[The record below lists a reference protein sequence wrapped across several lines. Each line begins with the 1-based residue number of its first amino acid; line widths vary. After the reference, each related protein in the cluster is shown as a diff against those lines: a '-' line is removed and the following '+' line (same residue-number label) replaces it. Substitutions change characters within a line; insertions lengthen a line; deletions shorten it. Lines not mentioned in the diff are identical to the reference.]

1 MKSSIGTPRSK
12 GKPPSEVKLHPSQV
26 RRSAQSV
33 AGVNPETMKRRQ
45 GKIRLVM
52 DRGR

>member
-1 MKSSIGTPRSK
+1 MSDKIGTPKAK
-12 GKPPSEVKLHPSQV
+12 GKTPTEVKLHPSQV